1 MKLLS
6 HAHPNETSLA
16 RRLWQWVVRC
26 LTFNGA
32 FKRKHYGDIG
42 NWRGHRTF
50 HVSELSQ
57 SKVRLLSVSLSLL
70 PFFTFFKG
78 DNPHRLAAIKEL
90 EDSMPKSLLA
100 ENASWY
106 QAWKASGF
114 DQEIRVPYFSQ
125 RDNKSNEGFRECFSS
140 AVAMVAS
147 FYEKVKSDD
156 EYNLKRSYFGDTT
169 QVEAQLRTLKSFG
182 LQAEF
187 RRNGNTQLI
196 EHELENGRPV
206 LVGYLSDGNM
216 LRGEPPMC
224 NSSGCGHWLVIT
236 GYRGKNSPDPQWV
249 VNDPNGFPMLE
260 EGGHHWDYSGKGAV
274 ISQSLFKP
282 RWEVEGPNTGWVIL
296 VRE

>member
-1 MKLLS
+1 MKLLL
-6 HAHPNETSLA
+6 HAHRNESFL
-16 RRLWQWVVRC
+16 RRLWQWLVRC
-26 LTFNGA
+26 FTFNGA
-32 FKRKHYGDIG
+32 FKRKHYGDPN
-42 NWRGHRTF
+42 NWRRYRAF
-50 HVSELSQ
+50 HVPSLNQ
-57 SKVRLLSVSLSLL
+57 SRVRILSVSLSLL

-106 QAWKASGF
+106 LAWKASGF

-140 AVAMVAS
+140 SVAMVAS

-187 RRNGNTQLI
+187 RRNGNTKLI

-216 LRGEPPMC
+216 LQGEPPMC
-224 NSSGCGHWLVIT
+224 SANGCGHWLVIT
-236 GYRGKNSPDPQWV
+236 GYRGKNSSDPQWV

-260 EGGHHWDYSGKGAV
+260 EGGHHWDYSGKNAV

-282 RWEVEGPNTGWVIL
+282 RWEADGPNTGWVIL